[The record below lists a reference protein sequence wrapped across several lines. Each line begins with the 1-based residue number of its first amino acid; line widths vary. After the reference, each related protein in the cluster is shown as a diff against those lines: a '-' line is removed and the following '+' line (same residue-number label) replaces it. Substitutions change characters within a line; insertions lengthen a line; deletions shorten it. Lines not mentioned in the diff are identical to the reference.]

1 MRCFAFVSKF
11 TFFLTVISATL
22 ALAGVTVTAPIN
34 GSNVSTT
41 VQYVASA
48 TTDCKAG
55 VSAVGIYT
63 APGKLAYTTPGSSLN
78 TLLTLSAGTYNTTV
92 QEWDN
97 CGGSSTAPITI
108 NVGGSGGGTGV
119 AVTAPANNSSVAS
132 TVQYIATATSTC
144 DKGVSAM
151 GIYTSPGVLVYT
163 VQGASLNHS
172 LTLNNGTY
180 NTVVQEWDNC
190 GGSASTPITITV
202 GSGGSGSSA
211 TVAVTAPQTNTTV
224 GSSVQ
229 YTASS
234 TTPCDKGIASMGVYT
249 APGKL
254 AYVGAGSSLN
264 TTISLSPGTY
274 NTTVQEWDNCGGS
287 ATAPVTVTVGGNG
300 SGSSTGTFSN
310 LQTES
315 GWNGYALEPPS
326 YNICNSCSPSG
337 PDTTYSMTE
346 HQSSPSLSGNSA
358 KLALGGDTVY
368 SDMLWNNHL
377 IGNFST
383 QGMPDNN
390 QTIIPNLYNFTYD
403 VYFYVED
410 LSASQALEFDI
421 NEFVGGLSYIWGHEC
436 RIVGGN
442 EWDVWDDQTGSWHPT
457 GVGCYPMQN
466 AWNHLTLQVQ
476 RTSDNQLLFQS
487 ITLNG
492 VTNTINYYGSPTKTS
507 WYGVTIN
514 YQQDGDWAQTPYSVW
529 LDNLNF
535 SYW

>member
-11 TFFLTVISATL
+11 TFFLIAISATL
-22 ALAGVTVTAPIN
+22 ALAGVTVTVPIN

-108 NVGGSGGGTGV
+108 NVGGSGGGAGV
-119 AVTAPANNSSVAS
+119 TVTAPANNSSVAS
-132 TVQYIATATSTC
+132 TVQYIATATSSC

-190 GGSASTPITITV
+190 GGSASTPIAITV

-211 TVAVTAPQTNTTV
+211 TVTVTAAQTNTTV

-234 TTPCDKGIASMGVYT
+234 TTPCDKGIASMGVY
-249 APGKL
+249 
-254 AYVGAGSSLN
+254 
-264 TTISLSPGTY
+264 
-274 NTTVQEWDNCGGS
+274 D
-287 ATAPVTVTVGGNG
+287 
-300 SGSSTGTFSN
+300 
-310 LQTES
+310 
-315 GWNGYALEPPS
+315 
-326 YNICNSCSPSG
+326 
-337 PDTTYSMTE
+337 
-346 HQSSPSLSGNSA
+346 
-358 KLALGGDTVY
+358 
-368 SDMLWNNHL
+368 
-377 IGNFST
+377 
-383 QGMPDNN
+383 
-390 QTIIPNLYNFTYD
+390 
-403 VYFYVED
+403 
-410 LSASQALEFDI
+410 
-421 NEFVGGLSYIWGHEC
+421 
-436 RIVGGN
+436 R
-442 EWDVWDDQTGSWHPT
+442 
-457 GVGCYPMQN
+457 
-466 AWNHLTLQVQ
+466 
-476 RTSDNQLLFQS
+476 
-487 ITLNG
+487 
-492 VTNTINYYGSPTKTS
+492 
-507 WYGVTIN
+507 
-514 YQQDGDWAQTPYSVW
+514 
-529 LDNLNF
+529 
-535 SYW
+535 